1 MKTLVVLLTVLFLSA
16 CGHRYAVMP
25 NSDGDSVML
34 LGHDPV
40 SYFTQ
45 GKPVRGDPAIR
56 ASHDGVVF
64 YFANQENQQAF
75 TAKPDQYFPQYGGF
89 CASGAAYAL
98 KLGSDPT
105 EFVIR
110 DGRIFFFGDVL
121 GKTAWQI
128 NPEWNVE
135 KGDEVWPA
143 AKDTGWRWQ
152 SLKRFASKV
161 SWYKDSATIRREYKE
176 KFPDTPRPEYDPGG
190 LMQNLFFKSPGWRA
204 REGFGHPVV
213 GFVGEDPC
221 PVACPATV
229 SKAFG
234 E

>member
-1 MKTLVVLLTVLFLSA
+1 MKYLTVVMLLFLSA

-25 NSDGDSVML
+25 NSDGQDVML

-40 SYFTQ
+40 AYFTQ
-45 GKPVRGDPAIR
+45 GQPLRGDPKIQ

-64 YFANQENQQAF
+64 YFANEENQQLFSQA
-75 TAKPDQYFPQYGGF
+75 PDKYFPQYGGF
-89 CASGAAYAL
+89 CASGAAFAL

-121 GKTAWQI
+121 GKSAWMI
-128 NPEWNVE
+128 DPAWNVE
-135 KGDEVWPA
+135 KADQVWPA
-143 AKDTGWRWQ
+143 SRPVGWRWQ
-152 SLKRFASKV
+152 SLKRYASKV
-161 SWYKDSATIRREYKE
+161 DWYKNTADIHRDYAA
-176 KFPDTPRPEYDPGG
+176 KFPNTPWPKYDPGG
-190 LMQNLFFKSPGWRA
+190 LMKNLFFKSPGWRA
-204 REGFGHPVV
+204 REGFGQPVV

-221 PVACPATV
+221 PVACPGTV